1 MFILDYIKPLKI
13 MPTISTLI
21 ITKNEAH
28 DIEAC
33 IESVLWT
40 DEIIILDCGSTD
52 NTIDI
57 CKKYAPKVKLHQ
69 TDWPGF
75 GKQKNRALVLATSEW
90 ILSIDADERVTP
102 ELKNEILQTLDN
114 SSYVAYQIPF
124 QNHFLNRKIKYCFGD
139 DFHTRLAKK
148 EFCKFSDNI
157 VHEKIIING
166 ATGKLRKKIDHFSCD
181 NMEELINKINSYST
195 LGAITLHQSG
205 KKASFAR
212 ALTHACWKF
221 IKIYFINLGF
231 LDGWPGF
238 ILAFSNFEGTFY
250 KYAKPLLSNNHL

>member
-1 MFILDYIKPLKI
+1 MS
-13 MPTISTLI
+13 TISTLI

-69 TDWPGF
+69 TD
-75 GKQKNRALVLATSEW
+75 
-90 ILSIDADERVTP
+90 
-102 ELKNEILQTLDN
+102 
-114 SSYVAYQIPF
+114 
-124 QNHFLNRKIKYCFGD
+124 
-139 DFHTRLAKK
+139 
-148 EFCKFSDNI
+148 
-157 VHEKIIING
+157 
-166 ATGKLRKKIDHFSCD
+166 
-181 NMEELINKINSYST
+181 
-195 LGAITLHQSG
+195 

-250 KYAKPLLSNNHL
+250 KYVKPLLSN